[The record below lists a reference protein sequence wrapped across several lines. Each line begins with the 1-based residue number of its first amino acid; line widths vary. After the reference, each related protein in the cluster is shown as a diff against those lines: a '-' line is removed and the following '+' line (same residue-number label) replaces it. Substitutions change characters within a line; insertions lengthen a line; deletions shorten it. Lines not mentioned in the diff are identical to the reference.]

1 MAMLEQPALVVSD
14 EREVE
19 IDGQTWHTWTLGE
32 DAPRDPERRARQ
44 EAKWANTKVDA
55 RQHVSNREA
64 TREHGAQLR
73 GAISDFHAVE
83 ALARGLEQPASARPS
98 STIPISSRSP
108 RCSPTAA
115 TRAR

>member
-1 MAMLEQPALVVSD
+1 MASLEQTLVVSN
-14 EREVE
+14 EREGE

-64 TREHGAQLR
+64 TREHGAET
-73 GAISDFHAVE
+73 ATWSA
-83 ALARGLEQPASARPS
+83 ASTYS
-98 STIPISSRSP
+98 QTGGG
-108 RCSPTAA
+108 
-115 TRAR
+115 